1 MKGNGTVTG
10 MISSRS
16 VQVRISGN
24 VQGCAY
30 RDWTEK
36 NAHLL
41 GLAGWVRNRKDGS
54 VEAMFAGPDT
64 SVSEMISRC
73 KDGPQS
79 AEVETVDIL
88 KEGCGR
94 FSDEFDILPTA

>member
-1 MKGNGTVTG
+1 MMK
-10 MISSRS
+10 SKS
-16 VQVRISGN
+16 VQVRIFGH

-36 NAHLL
+36 NAQML
-41 GLAGWVRNRKDGS
+41 GLAGWVRNRCDGS
-54 VEAMFAGPDT
+54 VEAMFAGPDV
-64 SVSEMISRC
+64 SVDEMISRC
-73 KDGPQS
+73 QEGPQL
-79 AEVETVDIL
+79 AKVDKVDIL

>member
-1 MKGNGTVTG
+1 MMN
-10 MISSRS
+10 SRS
-16 VQVRISGN
+16 VQVRISGE

-36 NAHLL
+36 NAHML
-41 GLAGWVRNRKDGS
+41 GIAGWVRNRKDGS

-64 SVSEMISRC
+64 SVDEMISRC
-73 KDGPQS
+73 KEGPAAAQ
-79 AEVETVDIL
+79 VKQVDIL

>member
-1 MKGNGTVTG
+1 
-10 MISSRS
+10 MIKSRS

-24 VQGCAY
+24 LQGCAY

-36 NAHLL
+36 NAQML
-41 GLAGWVRNRKDGS
+41 GLAGWVRNRCDGS
-54 VEAMFAGPDT
+54 VEAMFAGPDS
-64 SVSEMISRC
+64 SVDEMIARC
-73 KDGPQS
+73 KEGPQL
-79 AEVETVDIL
+79 AKVQKVDIL

>member
-1 MKGNGTVTG
+1 MTK
-10 MISSRS
+10 SKS
-16 VQVRISGN
+16 VQVRISGQ

-36 NAHLL
+36 NAQML
-41 GLAGWVRNRKDGS
+41 GLAGWVRNRCDGS

-64 SVSEMISRC
+64 SVDEMITRC
-73 KDGPQS
+73 QEGPQH
-79 AEVETVDIL
+79 AEVDRVDIL
-88 KEGCGR
+88 KEDCGR

>member
-1 MKGNGTVTG
+1 MTNN
-10 MISSRS
+10 RS
-16 VQVRISGN
+16 VQVRISGR

-54 VEAMFAGPDT
+54 VEAMFAGPDK
-64 SVSEMISRC
+64 SVDEMIVRC
-73 KDGPQS
+73 QDGPQ
-79 AEVETVDIL
+79 AAKVDKVDIL
-88 KEGCGR
+88 KEDCGR

>member
-1 MKGNGTVTG
+1 
-10 MISSRS
+10 MINSRS
-16 VQVRISGN
+16 VQVRISGH
-24 VQGCAY
+24 VQGCAF

-36 NAHLL
+36 NAQML
-41 GLAGWVRNRKDGS
+41 GLAGWVRNRCDGS

-64 SVSEMISRC
+64 SVDEMISRC
-73 KDGPQS
+73 KEGPQS
-79 AEVETVDIL
+79 AKVDKVDIL

>member
-1 MKGNGTVTG
+1 
-10 MISSRS
+10 MINSRS

-64 SVSEMISRC
+64 SVNEMISRC

>member
-1 MKGNGTVTG
+1 MLKN
-10 MISSRS
+10 RS
-16 VQVRISGN
+16 VQVRISGK
-24 VQGCAY
+24 VQGCAF
-30 RDWTEK
+30 RVWTEK
-36 NAHLL
+36 NAHML

-64 SVSEMISRC
+64 SVDEMIARC
-73 KDGPQS
+73 EDGPNS
-79 AEVETVDIL
+79 AQVRQVDIL

>member
-1 MKGNGTVTG
+1 
-10 MISSRS
+10 MINSRS

-41 GLAGWVRNRKDGS
+41 GIAGWVRNRKDGS

-64 SVSEMISRC
+64 SVDEMISRC
-73 KDGPQS
+73 KDGPKAAQ
-79 AEVETVDIL
+79 VKQVDIL
-88 KEGCGR
+88 KEDCGR